1 MVNLLLIAWV
11 PNGAPAT
18 RRRVFRG
25 RCELIKR
32 IAIAMGVM
40 AVAVS
45 LAGCATGSFSLEEQV
60 GFDKA
65 TGGDITGVP
74 PGLRFYGPADYVYPG
89 QRAYLP
95 PP

>member
-1 MVNLLLIAWV
+1 V
-11 PNGAPAT
+11 T
-18 RRRVFRG
+18 FT
-25 RCELIKR
+25 KR

-40 AVAVS
+40 AVVIS
-45 LAGCATGSFSLEEQV
+45 LAGCATGTRPFSLEEQV

-65 TGGDITGVP
+65 TGGDFTGVP
-74 PGLRFYGPADYVYPG
+74 PGLRFHLPPDYVYPG